1 MPDIASLVVKVDA
14 TQAQGASAALER
26 VAAAGGRAEA
36 QAGRLGSSSARAA
49 SSLAEMGQ
57 AVREAD
63 AAMSEMV
70 RETARVVQ
78 AQTEIATGWEGVAAA
93 WHENDFVREYQT
105 ATGALDKSRGAAKLT
120 ANEML
125 NLSRQFSDIGVTA
138 AMGMNPLMI
147 LVQQGPQIADT
158 LSLAAQRGVSASEAF
173 KIMAAEAWGAVA
185 PIAPFVAGAAALA
198 AVLGGGLLI
207 ATHEINKANG
217 DLTKGLGL
225 TEKQME
231 KVKNKGVTMGD
242 VLKGTFKYVA
252 ESLSREFAPQLE
264 WMHKALSATYQFML
278 NATKAAISAIVGA
291 WGGVGAAISAA
302 FKGQDM
308 GVAFVEGYQ
317 KAVAGLPKMYAD
329 LSASIV
335 GVAQAR
341 IKEEA
346 GTSKATKALKDHTK
360 AVKEAVA
367 ANGNLVDGIV
377 EADMSKAHWMIDEI
391 KVASVDGLS
400 NIAAQAS
407 KSWGEAMT
415 NDEAAFNA
423 SLDGMKDSFRNFFEQ
438 IVVEGKAN
446 WKSLL
451 GSLLNNWQAAF
462 EKMQTS
468 TGLLSKGLGLV
479 VSSLGKAAGSVSTSV
494 GTAIGQAAGLGTGNG
509 TADML
514 LGVGGAAVGTMFAGT
529 SANLAL
535 AGTVGTALGAG
546 TLGAGVATLLSSAAV
561 LGPIAAI
568 AALAVGTLFKSKPSN
583 NGALATFN
591 GDTFDI
597 SGSKRTDET
606 TQMAQA
612 AANGILQGQSILQ
625 AAGIKLA
632 TTVKSIDIGT
642 RDATDIILSD
652 GRALTSAVGDA
663 AAAAETA
670 LKGILQG
677 ATYASDAQKKLVESM
692 LAAGKGFDAIAQSLQ
707 DYQAAQG
714 FTDNIVAQIKAITDP
729 SGAELDQLLASQKAQ
744 RDSLKGLADAGYLTA
759 DQFAEASKQL
769 GILEGLQ
776 LDNLFK
782 GMAGAGG
789 ALATKVDEARQSLS
803 DAYDAQSQSLKDL
816 IGRFSALSDSL
827 RKFRASLDTSG
838 LGGLSPEDR
847 YASTKS
853 AFEDVARR
861 AKLGDETALGQLQDV
876 SQAYL
881 EASKDYYASTEPYF
895 RDLAAVKEA
904 LQGAQDT
911 ADRTVANAEAQ
922 LTELQKM
929 VTGLLDVKA
938 ATLTVADA
946 VKALNGA
953 LAAQA
958 AALQA
963 AQARLEVSTS
973 TSATASTF
981 NGAGYL
987 SANPDVAAAYQDY
1000 LAGTGPYSWA
1010 YSAGLTAEQFAKA
1023 HYDMQGQSEGRTGYA
1038 TGAVVTRP
1046 ISLGDSGVAGEAG
1059 PEGILP
1065 LANVNGRLGVR
1076 ASINQ
1081 GSDQETK
1088 DLLRQI
1094 LTEMRASNT
1103 LGSAAAK
1110 QTLDKLDA
1118 LAANGEAQIRKL
1130 ARQ

>member
-1 MPDIASLVVKVDA
+1 MPDIASLIVKVDA

-26 VAAAGGRAEA
+26 VAVAGGRAEV
-36 QAGRLGSSSARAA
+36 QAGRVGSASARAA

-57 AVREAD
+57 AVRETD
-63 AAMSEMV
+63 EAMSDLV
-70 RETARVVQ
+70 REASRVVQ
-78 AQTEIATGWEGVAAA
+78 AQTEIATGWEGVAASF
-93 WHENDFVREYQT
+93 HQNDFVREYQRAT
-105 ATGALDKSRGAAKLT
+105 AVIEQSRPAAKLT

-147 LVQQGPQIADT
+147 LIQQGPQIADT
-158 LSLAAQRGVSASEAF
+158 LALASARGVSASEAF
-173 KIMAAEAWGAVA
+173 KMMAAEAWGAVA
-185 PIAPFVAGAAALA
+185 PLAPFIAAGAALA
-198 AVLGGGLLI
+198 AVLGGGLLM

-225 TEKQME
+225 AENQLE

-252 ESLSREFAPQLE
+252 ESLSKEFAPQLE
-264 WMHKALSATYQFML
+264 WMHNALSQTYQFML
-278 NATKAAISAIVGA
+278 NATKAAVTAIIGA
-291 WGGVGAAISAA
+291 WGGVGAAIAA
-302 FKGQDM
+302 ALKGQDI
-308 GVAFVEGYQ
+308 VAAFLDGY
-317 KAVAGLPKMYAD
+317 KRAAANVPAIGKGISD
-329 LSASIV
+329 SIV

-341 IKEEA
+341 IKEE
-346 GTSKATKALKDHTK
+346 GSTVKATKALKDHTK
-360 AVKEAVA
+360 AVKDYTTVA
-367 ANGNLVDGIV
+367 DPITADLEKTVDLFKLQKDQLVDLPKSVSGLKDAYGIA
-377 EADMSKAHWMIDEI
+377 EDGFAKMLKADE
-391 KVASVDGLS
+391 VALS
-400 NIAAQAS
+400 DSI
-407 KSWGEAMT
+407 
-415 NDEAAFNA
+415 
-423 SLDGMKDSFRNFFEQ
+423 DGMKDSFRNFFEQ
-438 IVVEGKAN
+438 IVVDGKAN
-446 WKSLL
+446 WRSLL
-451 GSLLNNWQAAF
+451 GSLLNNWQSTF

-479 VSSLGKAAGSVSTSV
+479 ISSLGKAAGSVSTSV

-514 LGVGGAAVGTMFAGT
+514 LGVGGAALGTMFAGT
-529 SANLAL
+529 GANIAL
-535 AGTVGTALGAG
+535 ASGVGAALGS
-546 TLGAGVATLLSSAAV
+546 GAIGAAAATMLTSAAV

-606 TQMAQA
+606 TKMAQA
-612 AANGILQGQSILQ
+612 AAGGILQGQSILQ

-670 LKGILQG
+670 LKAILQG

-692 LAAGKGFDAIAQSLQ
+692 VAAGKGFDDIAQSLQ
-707 DYQAAQG
+707 AYTAAQG
-714 FTDNIVAQIKAITDP
+714 FKDGIAAQIKAITDP
-729 SGAELDQLLASQKAQ
+729 GGAELDQLLASQKAQ
-744 RDSLKGLADAGYLTA
+744 RDNLKALGDAGYLTA
-759 DQFAEASKQL
+759 DQVAEAAKQL
-769 GILEGLQ
+769 SVLEGLQ
-776 LDNLFK
+776 LDKLFK
-782 GMAGAGG
+782 EMAGAGG
-789 ALATKVDEARQSLS
+789 AMATKVDEARQALS
-803 DAYDAQSQSLKDL
+803 EAYDAQSQSLKDL
-816 IGRFSALSDSL
+816 ISRFAALSDGL
-827 RKFRASLDTSG
+827 RKFRASLDASA

-847 YASTKS
+847 YATSKS

-861 AKLGDETALGQLQDV
+861 AKLGDEAALNDLQNV

-929 VTGLLDVKA
+929 VSGLLDVKT
-938 ATLTVADA
+938 ATLSVADA

-953 LAAQA
+953 LAAQTA
-958 AALQA
+958 AIQA
-963 AQARLEVSTS
+963 AQAKTAGTS
-973 TSATASTF
+973 GAGGSF

-987 SANPDVAAAYQDY
+987 TANPDVAAAYQDY
-1000 LAGTGPYSWA
+1000 LAGTGPFSWA

-1023 HYDMQGQSEGRTGYA
+1023 HYDMQGASEGRTGYA
-1038 TGAVVTRP
+1038 TGAVLTRP

-1076 ASINQ
+1076 ASVDQ
-1081 GSDQETK
+1081 KGDQETK

-1110 QTLDKLDA
+1110 QTLDKLDT